1 VNACFSDAE
10 TDFFRDQFVC
20 RENPVVQWWRA
31 LAAVGQALSV
41 LEATRQPYLV
51 MRADGAAAG
60 LKEAHGVYRNVCYR
74 ARLQSHSARYAFAQS
89 RVQAYCTE
97 GYSEREARAATS
109 LDLGH
114 GDGRGRYVASVY
126 VRQN

>member
-1 VNACFSDAE
+1 MLI
-10 TDFFRDQFVC
+10 
-20 RENPVVQWWRA
+20 RA
-31 LAAVGQALSV
+31 NLERAFAAVGRALSV

-60 LKEAHGVYRNVCYR
+60 LKEAIGVYRNLCYR
-74 ARLQSHSARYAFAQS
+74 ARLQSHAARYAFAQA
-89 RVQAYCTE
+89 RVQAYRAE

-109 LDLGH
+109 QDLGH

-126 VRQN
+126 VRPS